1 MFLCNCHG
9 IRASQVEAAR
19 EAGCRTVR
27 ALFERM
33 ADAPPCCGKCIPE
46 IRATLE
52 RQIMSAAAA
61 E

>member
-33 ADAPPCCGKCIPE
+33 A
-46 IRATLE
+46 ATLE
-52 RQIMSAAAA
+52 RQTMSAAAA